1 MVLVPGI
8 VPASTSTPI
17 PKTLCPLANA
27 LKAPVPLEPKP
38 VEPAPGAVPVVV
50 PVLKLSAESNR
61 NDDE

>member
-1 MVLVPGI
+1 MPGI

-17 PKTLCPLANA
+17 PKTLFPSANA

-38 VEPAPGAVPVVV
+38 EVPLPVWLPVVV
-50 PVLKLSAESNR
+50 PVLKFTAESNK